1 MALRRG
7 QFSSFSS
14 HGAIGGGARF
24 SGGSERV
31 QRSMASSSF
40 SSYGGGSGAA
50 TGFGLGGGAMMGSGS
65 ALSSGYMRSG
75 SAGMGLGSSFGG
87 YGDGGDNTAMQIVNE
102 KQQMQSLNDRL
113 ATYLEK
119 VRTLEATNKDLEDKL
134 KNFHTSKV
142 VTKDHTSFQDQLQ
155 PLRDQIIAAII
166 ENSRLALEIDNAKLA
181 ADDFR
186 TKYESEYTIR
196 QSVETDILN
205 LKGLKKEC
213 EINHTSNLQEIETLK
228 QEIEDLKNQHE
239 EDMGGLKEEMAGT
252 VNVNVQASE
261 GPDLTR
267 ILEDL
272 RAEYES
278 IVQRNKMDLERWFN
292 KQVKVAGGTE
302 TTKTEVTDL
311 RRQTQ
316 SLQAELDA
324 LRASKAALEE
334 TLAGV
339 DGRYQM
345 ELHRIAAMVAALE
358 EELMNIRDSM
368 TSQNEEYKKL
378 LNIKEKL
385 EQEIATYKQLLEGM
399 ELGAGGASSSTY
411 VSFSSVAVLFPSPAL
426 LCSLFVSWIKLDI
439 EGTEIIWGHSSKH
452 CSFSL
457 EIYNFMKIEKRKNI
471 QLIYFSL
478 IQFQGLKG

>member
-1 MALRRG
+1 PFLSSDMALRRG

-14 HGAIGGGARF
+14 HGAIGGGQLRWWF
-24 SGGSERV
+24 WCSYGLWFGWRSDDGFQFWFWSGG
-31 QRSMASSSF
+31 
-40 SSYGGGSGAA
+40 
-50 TGFGLGGGAMMGSGS
+50 GFGGGAGGF
-65 ALSSGYMRSG
+65 G
-75 SAGMGLGSSFGG
+75 GG

-292 KQVKVAGGTE
+292 KQVTKEAEAIQKAEVAGGTE

-324 LRASKAALEE
+324 LRKAALEE

>member
-1 MALRRG
+1 
-7 QFSSFSS
+7 
-14 HGAIGGGARF
+14 
-24 SGGSERV
+24 
-31 QRSMASSSF
+31 
-40 SSYGGGSGAA
+40 
-50 TGFGLGGGAMMGSGS
+50 
-65 ALSSGYMRSG
+65 
-75 SAGMGLGSSFGG
+75 
-87 YGDGGDNTAMQIVNE
+87 
-102 KQQMQSLNDRL
+102 LNDRL

-142 VTKDHTSFQDQLQ
+142 VTRDYTSSEDQLQ

-166 ENSRLALEIDNAKLA
+166 ENSRVALEIDNAKLA

-196 QSVETDILN
+196 QSVEADILN

-228 QEIEDLKNQHE
+228 QEIEELKKQHE

-261 GPDLTR
+261 SPDLAR

-272 RAEYES
+272 RADYES
-278 IVQRNKMDLERWFN
+278 IVQRNKQDLERWFN
-292 KQVKVAGGTE
+292 KQVEAKEAEAIQKAEAAGGTE
-302 TTKTEVTDL
+302 TTKTEMTDL

-324 LRASKAALEE
+324 LRATKASLEE
-334 TLAGV
+334 NLAGV

-345 ELHRIAAMVAALE
+345 ELHRIAALVASLE

-378 LNIKEKL
+378 LNIKEQL
-385 EQEIATYKQLLEGM
+385 ELEIATYRKLLEG
-399 ELGAGGASSSTY
+399 E
-411 VSFSSVAVLFPSPAL
+411 
-426 LCSLFVSWIKLDI
+426 
-439 EGTEIIWGHSSKH
+439 
-452 CSFSL
+452 
-457 EIYNFMKIEKRKNI
+457 
-471 QLIYFSL
+471 
-478 IQFQGLKG
+478 

>member
-65 ALSSGYMRSG
+65 ALSSAYMRSG
-75 SAGMGLGSSFGG
+75 SAGMGLGSSFGFGSGGGFGGGAGGFGGG

-292 KQVKVAGGTE
+292 KQVEAKEAEAIQKAEVAGGTE

-399 ELGAGGASSSTY
+399 ELGAGGASSSTGSKADATLNMVIES
-411 VSFSSVAVLFPSPAL
+411 VSQTTVVTKE
-426 LCSLFVSWIKLDI
+426 VK
-439 EGTEIIWGHSSKH
+439 TEVK
-452 CSFSL
+452 
-457 EIYNFMKIEKRKNI
+457 
-471 QLIYFSL
+471 
-478 IQFQGLKG
+478 

>member
-75 SAGMGLGSSFGG
+75 SGAGMGLGSGFGFGSGGSFGGGAGGFGGG
-87 YGDGGDNTAMQIVNE
+87 YGDGGDSSAVQIVNE
-102 KQQMQSLNDRL
+102 KQQMQTLNDRL

-142 VTKDHTSFQDQLQ
+142 VTRDYTSFEDQLQ

-166 ENSRLALEIDNAKLA
+166 ENSRVALEIDNAKLA

-196 QSVETDILN
+196 QSVEADILN

-228 QEIEDLKNQHE
+228 QEIEELKKQHE

-261 GPDLTR
+261 SPDLAR

-272 RAEYES
+272 RADYES
-278 IVQRNKMDLERWFN
+278 IVQRNKQDLERWFN
-292 KQVKVAGGTE
+292 KQVEAKEAEAIQKAEAAGGTE
-302 TTKTEVTDL
+302 TTKTEMTDL

-324 LRASKAALEE
+324 LRATKASLEE
-334 TLAGV
+334 NLAGV

-345 ELHRIAAMVAALE
+345 ELHRIAALVASLE

-378 LNIKEKL
+378 LNIKEQL

-399 ELGAGGASSSTY
+399 ELGGGGASSST
-411 VSFSSVAVLFPSPAL
+411 VSQTTVVTKE
-426 LCSLFVSWIKLDI
+426 VK
-439 EGTEIIWGHSSKH
+439 TEVK
-452 CSFSL
+452 
-457 EIYNFMKIEKRKNI
+457 K
-471 QLIYFSL
+471 
-478 IQFQGLKG
+478 